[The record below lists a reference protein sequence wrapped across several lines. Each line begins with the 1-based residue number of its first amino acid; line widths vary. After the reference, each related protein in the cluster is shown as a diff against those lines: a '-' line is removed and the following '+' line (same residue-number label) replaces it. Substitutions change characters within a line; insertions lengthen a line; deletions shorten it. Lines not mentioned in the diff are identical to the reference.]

1 MNNSIFKLENVIQNY
16 AWGSQTA
23 ITELFGID
31 NPEQVPQAE
40 IWMGTHPNGC
50 SKLAHTGMLLS
61 DFIQSDP
68 ANVLGDY
75 TVERFGDLPFLFK
88 VLSAEKPLSIQVHP
102 SREKAIEGYQ
112 KENLQGLQLTDSS
125 RNYKDDNHKPELVYA
140 LTFYK
145 AMNGF
150 RTIEEIV
157 SLFDQA
163 KVETLRVDLEKLILQ
178 PTSTGLKAFFDVVMN
193 LSAERKQRALAE
205 LLQAVDQPAKT
216 AKAREA
222 FELIKEFRQDYRD
235 DIGLFSPLLLN
246 IVELEPGEAMFLH
259 AETPHAYVKGTGLE
273 IMANSD
279 NVLRA
284 GLTPKHMDIA
294 ELIANTNFIST
305 DRDKLILKPFNIENK
320 TAYPI
325 PVEDFSFEIVNVE
338 TTERRQYVRSA
349 EILFCIEGNCA
360 IRHGSDVVTV
370 AAGESVFVCHST
382 KVYEYFGEGR
392 LARAFN

>member
-163 KVETLRVDLEKLILQ
+163 KVETLRLDLEKLILQ
-178 PTSTGLKAFFDVVMN
+178 PASTGLKAFFDVVMN

-370 AAGESVFVCHST
+370 AAGESVFVCNST

>member
-150 RTIEEIV
+150 RTIEKIV

-370 AAGESVFVCHST
+370 AAGESVFVCNST

>member
-16 AWGSQTA
+16 VWGSQTA
-23 ITELFGID
+23 ISELFGID

-163 KVETLRVDLEKLILQ
+163 KVETLRLDLEKLILQ

-370 AAGESVFVCHST
+370 AAGESVFVCNST

>member
-382 KVYEYFGEGR
+382 KVYKYFGEGR

>member
-163 KVETLRVDLEKLILQ
+163 KIETLRVDLEKLILQ

-360 IRHGSDVVTV
+360 IRHGSDVVTI

>member
-16 AWGSQTA
+16 VWGSQTA

-163 KVETLRVDLEKLILQ
+163 KVETLRLDLEKLILQ

-338 TTERRQYVRSA
+338 TTERQQYVRSA

-360 IRHGSDVVTV
+360 IRHGSDVITI
-370 AAGESVFVCHST
+370 AAGESVFVCNST

>member
-16 AWGSQTA
+16 VWGSQTA

-294 ELIANTNFIST
+294 ELISNTNFIST

-360 IRHGSDVVTV
+360 IRHGSDVITI
-370 AAGESVFVCHST
+370 AAGESVFVCNST

>member
-163 KVETLRVDLEKLILQ
+163 KVETLRLDLEKLILQ

-360 IRHGSDVVTV
+360 IRHGSDVVTI

>member
-16 AWGSQTA
+16 VWGSQTA

-163 KVETLRVDLEKLILQ
+163 KVETLRLDLEKLILQ

-338 TTERRQYVRSA
+338 TTERQQYVRSA

>member
-16 AWGSQTA
+16 VWGSQTA

-112 KENLQGLQLTDSS
+112 KENLQGLQLTDSC

-370 AAGESVFVCHST
+370 AAGESVFVCNST

>member
-16 AWGSQTA
+16 VWGSQTA

-163 KVETLRVDLEKLILQ
+163 KVETLRLDLEKLILQ

-305 DRDKLILKPFNIENK
+305 DHDKLILKPFNIENK

>member
-16 AWGSQTA
+16 VWGSQTA

-163 KVETLRVDLEKLILQ
+163 KVETLRLDLEKLILQ

-205 LLQAVDQPAKT
+205 LLQAVDQAAKT

-338 TTERRQYVRSA
+338 TTERQQYVRSA

-370 AAGESVFVCHST
+370 AAGESVFVCNST

>member
-360 IRHGSDVVTV
+360 IRHGSDVVTI
-370 AAGESVFVCHST
+370 AAGESVFVCNST

>member
-16 AWGSQTA
+16 VWGSQTA
-23 ITELFGID
+23 ISELFGID

-125 RNYKDDNHKPELVYA
+125 RNYKDGNHKPELVYA

-163 KVETLRVDLEKLILQ
+163 KVETLRLDLEKLILQ

-370 AAGESVFVCHST
+370 AAGESVFVCNST

>member
-16 AWGSQTA
+16 VWGSQTA

-360 IRHGSDVVTV
+360 IRHGSDVITI
-370 AAGESVFVCHST
+370 AAGESVFVCNST

>member
-163 KVETLRVDLEKLILQ
+163 KVETLRLDLEKLILQ

>member
-16 AWGSQTA
+16 VWGSQTA

-163 KVETLRVDLEKLILQ
+163 KVETLRLDLEKLILQ

-246 IVELEPGEAMFLH
+246 IVELEPGDAMFLH

-305 DRDKLILKPFNIENK
+305 DRDELILKPFNIENK

-370 AAGESVFVCHST
+370 AAGESVFVCNST

>member
-205 LLQAVDQPAKT
+205 LLQAVDQPVKT

-246 IVELEPGEAMFLH
+246 IVELELGEAMFLH

>member
-16 AWGSQTA
+16 VWGSQTA

-163 KVETLRVDLEKLILQ
+163 KVETLRLDLEKLILQ

-259 AETPHAYVKGTGLE
+259 AETPHAYVKGMGLE

-338 TTERRQYVRSA
+338 TTERQQYVRSA

-370 AAGESVFVCHST
+370 AAGESVFVCNST

>member
-16 AWGSQTA
+16 VWGSQTA

-338 TTERRQYVRSA
+338 TTERQQYVRSA

-370 AAGESVFVCHST
+370 AAGESVFVCNST

>member
-16 AWGSQTA
+16 VWGSQTA

-370 AAGESVFVCHST
+370 AAGESVFVCNST

>member
-16 AWGSQTA
+16 VWGSQTA

-163 KVETLRVDLEKLILQ
+163 KVETLRLDLEKLILQ

-338 TTERRQYVRSA
+338 TTERQQYVRSA

-370 AAGESVFVCHST
+370 AAGESVFVCNST

>member
-16 AWGSQTA
+16 VWGSQTA

-163 KVETLRVDLEKLILQ
+163 KVETLRLDLEKLIIQ

-370 AAGESVFVCHST
+370 AAGESVFVCNST

>member
-205 LLQAVDQPAKT
+205 LLQAVDQPVKT